1 VIVRCTSRLLDLIGD
16 NSKIADIEP
25 SNEDWYGN
33 AFWIDGRKCVLVV
46 HGATLYSV
54 LALDIRVGDLRP
66 PGGFVFTQ
74 IVRALDREGLPRNA
88 FGALD
93 AHDVRLGKTV
103 DRSVVGSMND
113 MVQLTRHI
121 IAYKGGLALCGSSE
135 IHRLLHDTPN
145 GARGYATPLELVRA
159 SLATPRT

>member
-1 VIVRCTSRLLDLIGD
+1 MILRCTSRLLDLIGD
-16 NSKIADIEP
+16 KSKIADLEP

-33 AFWIDGRKCVLVV
+33 AFWIGGRKCVLVV
-46 HGATLYSV
+46 QVATLYSV

-88 FGALD
+88 FGAIN
-93 AHDVRLGKTV
+93 AHDVRLAKTV

-113 MVQLTRHI
+113 MVHLTRHI
-121 IAYKGGLALCGSSE
+121 IAFKGGLAHCDPSE
-135 IHRLLHDTPN
+135 VHRLLHDTPN
-145 GARGYATPLELVRA
+145 GARGYATPRELVRA
-159 SLATPRT
+159 NLATPRR

>member
-1 VIVRCTSRLLDLIGD
+1 MILRCTSRLLDLIGEK
-16 NSKIADIEP
+16 SKFADIEP

-33 AFWIDGRKCVLVV
+33 AFWIDGRKCVLLVQV
-46 HGATLYSV
+46 ATLYSV

-88 FGALD
+88 FGGID
-93 AHDVRLGKTV
+93 AHNVRLARTM

-113 MVQLTRHI
+113 MVHLTRHI
-121 IAYKGGLALCGSSE
+121 IGSTGGLAQCDPSE
-135 IHRLLHDTPN
+135 VHRLLHGTPN

-159 SLATPRT
+159 NLATPRP